1 MKFYT
6 FPLWPER
13 KAIFYSDRNDS
24 GEFQWSSWFYAYNR
38 ITRQITNSHMIQE
51 MKNEWLKYMLVVIR
65 SEYFSKDD
73 CHRKGKIG

>member
-1 MKFYT
+1 
-6 FPLWPER
+6 
-13 KAIFYSDRNDS
+13 
-24 GEFQWSSWFYAYNR
+24 
-38 ITRQITNSHMIQE
+38 MIRE